1 MIGIINPVVIVKEHF
16 ESLRESASIL
26 TLCVLFF
33 LVPAVV
39 AFILV
44 KFLVFPST
52 NFLNS
57 LLTAVSIISALMF
70 SLLFIVLE
78 VGTKIKKDLAEK
90 KQSPLNWRRYK
101 LLRQL
106 LTNVSFSILLGI
118 VLILIILT
126 ALLLKEQITQFQT
139 LKKVGTWFFYY
150 LSFIYI
156 LTLLQILK
164 RSYVLLEHELKIS

>member
-33 LVPAVV
+33 LFPAVV

-44 KFLVFPST
+44 KFAVFPSI

-118 VLILIILT
+118 ALILIILT
-126 ALLLKEQITQFQT
+126 ALLLKEQINQLQIM
-139 LKKVGTWFFYY
+139 KNIGTWLFYY

-164 RSYVLLEHELKIS
+164 RSYVLLEHELKL

>member
-118 VLILIILT
+118 ALILIILT

-139 LKKVGTWFFYY
+139 LKK
-150 LSFIYI
+150 
-156 LTLLQILK
+156 
-164 RSYVLLEHELKIS
+164 